1 MSTERKE
8 TLCPDPQM
16 LEQISDLFL
25 KYGLR
30 STSMDDICRHLN
42 MSKKTLYQYFEN
54 KEQLVEAVFMMRH
67 QDFDFEHIRQK
78 IQPVSAI
85 QILFGTVDHFLQVQQ
100 SLLPANMFDLKKY
113 HPVVFDKLAKHIE
126 IFIWKFYTLVF
137 KKGQDEGIFRT
148 DIDRDIQIWLFAEQ
162 FSMLRD
168 PEKRDSLKYPL
179 HEIVY
184 TVTEN
189 LIRSVATKK
198 GIEELERFKKSP
210 LFNNKELNELLHEHG
225 SHAEA
230 KEKSYQK

>member
-1 MSTERKE
+1 MSAERKE
-8 TLCPDPQM
+8 TLRPDPQM

-42 MSKKTLYQYFEN
+42 ISKKTLYQYFEN

-78 IQPVSAI
+78 IRPVPAI
-85 QILFGTVDHFLQVQQ
+85 QILFGTVDHFLQSQQ

-113 HPVVFDKLAKHIE
+113 HPVVFEKLARHIE

-148 DIDRDIQIWLFAEQ
+148 DIDRDIQIWLFGEQ
-162 FSMLRD
+162 FGILRD
-168 PEKRDSLKYPL
+168 PEKRDSFKFPLKD
-179 HEIVY
+179 IVY

-189 LIRSVATKK
+189 FIRSVATEK
-198 GIEELERFKKSP
+198 GIGDLEKFKKTP
-210 LFNNKELNELLHEHG
+210 AFHKKNERTPP
-225 SHAEA
+225 
-230 KEKSYQK
+230 